1 MRVRPGA
8 ARYKGSGHAYVS
20 RYGRYLAAQHRVHVL
35 LMPYDCSYYS
45 STTNSKVS
53 IEMLRKITSKAMI
66 KPSQGGSLAA
76 GTMRAPV
83 ARTAPMT
90 TGTIKGKIR
99 SGSNNS
105 RAWVADAMAENKVPT
120 EAMPSVPSRTMGS
133 SDPANK
139 GTLDSAATTGS
150 ATSST
155 TPIKSRLP
163 RSFAR

>member
-8 ARYKGSGHAYVS
+8 ARYKDNGHPYVS
-20 RYGRYLAAQHRVHVL
+20 RYGRHLAAQYRFHVL

-53 IEMLRKITSKAMI
+53 IETLRKITSKAMI

-105 RAWVADAMAENKVPT
+105 RAWVGDAMAEKRVPT
-120 EAMPSVPSRTMGS
+120 EAIQSGPCR
-133 SDPANK
+133 
-139 GTLDSAATTGS
+139 
-150 ATSST
+150 
-155 TPIKSRLP
+155 
-163 RSFAR
+163 ARGCRD